1 MDFFIVI
8 LYGVIQGLSEFL
20 PVSSSGHLALLP
32 FLMSFKDPGVL
43 FDLCMHLGTALA
55 VTLYFRERILSLLKE
70 LPGLLRF
77 KLENPNENL
86 IFLRNFVF
94 TTGCSVVAILL
105 LKPLADQARSP
116 WVIVFTQSIFGVLLW
131 VADVRQRT
139 LEKKEKRLNFFATAP
154 RYIDSAFIG
163 IAQALAIFPG
173 VSRSGITLTAAF
185 VRGIDRKDAGAFSF
199 LLSLPIIF
207 AGVLVEIPE
216 IISSVQSGTH
226 NLAHLVLG
234 VAVSFFVGLATIHFF
249 MKLIARIHLG
259 WFTSYRL
266 ILALVLVFLLMR

>member
-1 MDFFIVI
+1 MDFFIVL

-55 VTLYFRERILSLLKE
+55 VSLYFKDRILSLLKE
-70 LPGLLRF
+70 LPWLLRF
-77 KLENPNENL
+77 KMNSPSENL

-94 TTGCSVVAILL
+94 TTGCSVVAILI
-105 LKPLADQARSP
+105 LKPLADHARSP
-116 WVIVFTQSIFGVLLW
+116 WVIVFSQSIFGILLW
-131 VADVRQRT
+131 VADAKQRN
-139 LEKKEKRLNFFATAP
+139 LESKERKVNFFSTAP
-154 RYIDSAFIG
+154 RYVDSAVIG
-163 IAQALAIFPG
+163 IAQAFAIFPG

-185 VRGIDRKDAGAFSF
+185 LRGIDRKDAGAFSF

-216 IISSVQSGTH
+216 ILSSIQSGTH
-226 NLAHLVLG
+226 NLVHLLAG
-234 VAVSFFVGLATIHFF
+234 VTISFVVGLATIHFF
-249 MKLIARIHLG
+249 MKLIAKIHLG
-259 WFTSYRL
+259 WFAGYRL
-266 ILALVLVFLLMR
+266 ILAIFLVFLLLK